1 MNGEAME
8 WYRVLPT
15 VNASLNATAG
25 ALVVLA
31 FLAIRNK
38 RVERHRRLMLS
49 ACAVSALFLVTYLVY
64 HYFAGSTRFAGTG
77 WTRPLYFSILISHTI
92 LATAVL
98 PLILVTVWR
107 GLKMNVAKH
116 RRIARWTLPIWLY
129 VSVTG
134 VAVYL
139 MLYHWV

>member
-1 MNGEAME
+1 ME
-8 WYRVLPT
+8 WYRALPA
-15 VNASLNATAG
+15 VNATLNATAG
-25 ALVVLA
+25 VLLVLA
-31 FLAIRNK
+31 FLAIRKK
-38 RVERHRRLMLS
+38 RVERHRALMLS

-77 WTRPLYFSILISHTI
+77 WTRPVYFSILISHTI

-98 PLILVTVWR
+98 PLVLVTVWR
-107 GLKMNVAKH
+107 GLKMNVEKH
-116 RRIARWTLPIWLY
+116 RRIARWTFPIWIY